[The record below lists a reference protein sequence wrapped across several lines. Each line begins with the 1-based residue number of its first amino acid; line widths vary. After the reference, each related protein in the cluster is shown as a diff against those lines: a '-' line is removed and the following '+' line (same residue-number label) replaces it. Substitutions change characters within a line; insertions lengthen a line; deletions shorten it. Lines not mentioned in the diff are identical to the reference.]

1 MADIDDDLRRVLEGA
16 GKDIGK
22 IRQALVGS
30 SKAII
35 ANTKNAKE
43 EAKVVKLLIQQNE
56 KLRKSLKENN
66 LLTQERN
73 ETIDDN
79 IKIIEEH
86 SKATKQASKSMFSV
100 KGAAKSVIKFLFKTA
115 VAIAETALNLG
126 KASSSVKT
134 FADAMDAGL
143 GDIPGVGPIF
153 KKFGKELDDNT
164 QIFKGLAQSGA
175 TFGSSLTQFGNSA
188 FEANMPFLQFQ
199 ELVQNNTT
207 TLAKLFGSVNQ
218 GIPQFVKLGAALR
231 RFQMDELAGF
241 GITMEETNE
250 FLTTFTEIQRAQ
262 GRAEGMTF
270 TQLLKGTQSYS
281 KQLVLLSKLTGQSVT
296 ELDQQNRARATD
308 GVLQAKLAQMSTED
322 AQKFQ
327 KVLNLFPAGARQA
340 VKELGL
346 LGAPVTDA
354 GKALQVLSGG
364 AVQDIINSAMNT
376 TGEMSAEATVAL
388 SNRIKSLSTDI
399 QKSPLADAFAN
410 AALAGGD
417 AFFSEGL
424 NLVTAMSGSA
434 ADIEKV
440 VKSLADGVGPGQTK
454 ELVNVSSGLDKV
466 TVQLQK
472 VNTNLLAKTVLDPD
486 SIFGKSLTGF
496 TRSSNEVVKAVRDMA
511 IKVTDAFFDVKAK
524 ADKNAIINQSGGDY
538 LPMYNGSGGF
548 QDFGSGTPAML
559 HGVEAVV
566 PKNDIGSIAK
576 EIMALGSVV
585 TNKAKEQMITSTN
598 NSTSINNNSVNN
610 STMDIS
616 QLVKTS
622 QESLELN
629 KKVAQHL
636 NTLVTIGA
644 MTEKNTKSTNNS
656 LVNMGGSLV

>member
-66 LLTQERN
+66 LLTKERN

-100 KGAAKSVIKFLFKTA
+100 KGAAISVIKWFGKTA
-115 VAIAETALNLG
+115 VAIAKTALAFG
-126 KASSSVKT
+126 KAGSNIKT
-134 FADAMDAGL
+134 FGDAMSNGL
-143 GDIPGVGPIF
+143 EDIPGIGPIF
-153 KKFGKELDDNT
+153 KKLGVELDDNT

-175 TFGSSLTQFGNSA
+175 TFGSSLTQFGNAA
-188 FEANMPFLQFQ
+188 FEAQMPFLQFQ

-218 GIPQFVKLGAALR
+218 GIPEFVQLGKALR
-231 RFQMDELAGF
+231 KFQMDELAGF

-262 GRAEGMTF
+262 GRAEGMNAAK
-270 TQLLKGTQSYS
+270 LLQGTKAYS

-327 KVLNLFPAGARQA
+327 KVLNMFPAGAQQA

-454 ELVNVSSGLDKV
+454 ELVNVSSRLDLITKD
-466 TVQLQK
+466 LQN
-472 VNTNLLAKTVLDPD
+472 VNTNLLKKTVLDPD
-486 SIFGKSLTGF
+486 SVFGKGLIGF
-496 TRSSNEVVKAVRDMA
+496 TRSSNEVVEAVRDMA
-511 IKVTDAFFDVKAK
+511 IKITDKFFDTGSKANEK
-524 ADKNAIINQSGGDY
+524 RIADNEAY

-548 QDFGSGTPAML
+548 QDFGSGTQAML

-566 PKNDIGSIAK
+566 PKNDIGSLAK
-576 EIMALGSVV
+576 EMMALG
-585 TNKAKEQMITSTN
+585 TPMTEKAKQVAATTN

>member
-1 MADIDDDLRRVLEGA
+1 MADIDDDLRRILEGA

-175 TFGSSLTQFGNSA
+175 TFGSSLTQFGNAA
-188 FEANMPFLQFQ
+188 FEAQMPFLQFQ

-218 GIPQFVKLGAALR
+218 GIPEFVQLGKALR
-231 RFQMDELAGF
+231 KFQMDELAGF

-262 GRAEGMTF
+262 GRAEGMNAAK
-270 TQLLKGTQSYS
+270 LLQGTKAYS

-308 GVLQAKLAQMSTED
+308 GVLAAKLAQMSTED

-327 KVLNLFPAGARQA
+327 KVLNLFPAGAQQA

-346 LGAPVTDA
+346 LGAPVSDA

-364 AVQDIINSAMNT
+364 VVQDIINDAMNT

-454 ELVNVSSGLDKV
+454 ELVNVSSRLDLITKD
-466 TVQLQK
+466 LQK
-472 VNTNLLAKTVLDPD
+472 VNTNLLEKTVLDPA
-486 SIFGKSLTGF
+486 SMFGKSLIGF

-511 IKVTDAFFDVKAK
+511 IKVTDAFFDTGSKANNK
-524 ADKNAIINQSGGDY
+524 RIHDNEAY

-548 QDFGSGTPAML
+548 QDFGSGTKVEL
-559 HGVEAVV
+559 HDSEAVIPEKSSLGQMV
-566 PKNDIGSIAK
+566 K
-576 EIMALGSVV
+576 EMMAVGTPV
-585 TNKAKEQMITSTN
+585 TNKAKEQMSATTN

-622 QESLELN
+622 QDNYELN

-656 LVNMGGSLV
+656 LANMGGSLV